1 MLYEI
6 LMNEYGVNEPIIL
19 SDLKIEGMS
28 AGCLRQQIKKLTDSG
43 LLKRYD
49 NGIYF
54 LPKKTIFK
62 SGSQLSRDRVIQKK
76 YLQKDG
82 RRCGY
87 ISGIS
92 FANKIG
98 ITTQIPMAC
107 EVVTNKASKDYREV
121 QLASSRVIIR
131 KPRIAIDESNYIVLQ
146 FLDLMKDID
155 VISEITGEEL
165 SDQLLSYMK
174 KINLR
179 FSDIAGF
186 LQYYPDKIYK
196 NLYEAGLLYGVST
209 QSSR

>member
-1 MLYEI
+1 
-6 LMNEYGVNEPIIL
+6 
-19 SDLKIEGMS
+19 
-28 AGCLRQQIKKLTDSG
+28 
-43 LLKRYD
+43 
-49 NGIYF
+49 
-54 LPKKTIFK
+54 
-62 SGSQLSRDRVIQKK
+62 
-76 YLQKDG
+76 
-82 RRCGY
+82 
-87 ISGIS
+87 
-92 FANKIG
+92 
-98 ITTQIPMAC
+98 MAC